1 LTAAAVSMSDQN
13 AGQKRAIE
21 ELERDNKLLRRD
33 NKNLREALAAWKQ
46 YADNPQRGLL
56 GRWRR

>member
-1 LTAAAVSMSDQN
+1 MSDQN